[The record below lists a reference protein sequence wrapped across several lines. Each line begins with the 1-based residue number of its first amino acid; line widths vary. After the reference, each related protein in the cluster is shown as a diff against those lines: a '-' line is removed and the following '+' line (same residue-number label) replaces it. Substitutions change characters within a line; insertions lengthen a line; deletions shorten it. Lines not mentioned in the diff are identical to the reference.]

1 MIRAKNSMIVDTDAR
16 LLGNNRGPQPVCG
29 VMNILAFGIGNLG
42 WPGSIAHSPYR
53 ARLVRREKVA
63 LPGADLGESM
73 NELRKAR
80 EDIDRKLHKA
90 VAKPPPYDSTQQLAS
105 GPSIHQVT
113 P

>member
-1 MIRAKNSMIVDTDAR
+1 MIVDTDAR

-63 LPGADLGESM
+63 
-73 NELRKAR
+73 
-80 EDIDRKLHKA
+80 
-90 VAKPPPYDSTQQLAS
+90 
-105 GPSIHQVT
+105 
-113 P
+113 